1 MKQRLKKLADYLLK
15 IWGKK
20 KDELRHIMEI
30 NADRTN
36 MSSCGHYLFV
46 YDKSK
51 STNNKNVCGVY
62 ELRKPF
68 ETDELFFRAKIN
80 ISTSDMWML
89 LEFLRKSH
97 YE

>member
-1 MKQRLKKLADYLLK
+1 MKQKIKNLADY
-15 IWGKK
+15 IRKK
-20 KDELRHIMEI
+20 WRKKRDELCHILEI

-36 MSSCGHYLFV
+36 MSTCGNYLFV
-46 YDKSK
+46 YDKN
-51 STNNKNVCGVY
+51 TNNKNVCGIY
-62 ELRKPF
+62 QLRKPF